1 MTRVDFHS
9 NVPGKLAYACRLVR
23 KAYMGSDGGHK
34 VIVVGDQAALQA
46 FDTLLWT
53 FSQLD
58 FLPHCGLRHPLAE
71 QTPILLADVSEP
83 LDDAPHHDILVNLS
97 PEPPPLFAR
106 FSRLI
111 EIVGD
116 DDADRAA
123 ARDRFRFYRDRG
135 YPIQHHDV
143 GRA

>member
-1 MTRVDFHS
+1 M
-9 NVPGKLAYACRLVR
+9 PGKLAYACRLVR
-23 KAYMGSDGGHK
+23 KAYGAGQK
-34 VIVVGDQAALQA
+34 VIVVGNRAALEA
-46 FDTLLWT
+46 FDAQLWT

-58 FLPHCGLRHPLAE
+58 FLPHCGLRHRLAA
-71 QTPILLADVSEP
+71 QTPILLADASEP

-97 PEPPPLFAR
+97 DATPPLFAR
-106 FSRLI
+106 FARLI

-116 DDADRAA
+116 DEAERAA

>member
-23 KAYMGSDGGHK
+23 KAYGAGQK
-34 VIVVGDQAALQA
+34 VIVVGDQAALEA
-46 FDTLLWT
+46 FDTQLWT

-58 FLPHCGLRHPLAE
+58 FLPHCGLRHPLAA
-71 QTPILLADVSEP
+71 QTPILLADATEP
-83 LDDAPHHDILVNLS
+83 LDDTPHHDILVNLS
-97 PEPPPLFAR
+97 PEPPVLFAR

>member
-1 MTRVDFHS
+1 M
-9 NVPGKLAYACRLVR
+9 
-23 KAYMGSDGGHK
+23 
-34 VIVVGDQAALQA
+34 IVVGNRAALEA
-46 FDTLLWT
+46 FDAQLWT

-58 FLPHCGLRHPLAE
+58 FLPHCGLRHPLAA
-71 QTPILLADVSEP
+71 QTPILLADIAEP
-83 LDDAPHHDILVNLS
+83 LDDAPHHDILINLS
-97 PEPPPLFAR
+97 DATPPLFAR
-106 FSRLI
+106 FARLI

-116 DDADRAA
+116 DEADRTA

>member
-1 MTRVDFHS
+1 
-9 NVPGKLAYACRLVR
+9 
-23 KAYMGSDGGHK
+23 
-34 VIVVGDQAALQA
+34 VIVVGDRAALEA
-46 FDTLLWT
+46 FDTQLWT

-58 FLPHCGLRHPLAE
+58 FLPHCGLRHPLAD
-71 QTPILLADVSEP
+71 QTPILLADAAEP

-97 PEPPPLFAR
+97 AEPPPLFAR
-106 FSRLI
+106 FARLI